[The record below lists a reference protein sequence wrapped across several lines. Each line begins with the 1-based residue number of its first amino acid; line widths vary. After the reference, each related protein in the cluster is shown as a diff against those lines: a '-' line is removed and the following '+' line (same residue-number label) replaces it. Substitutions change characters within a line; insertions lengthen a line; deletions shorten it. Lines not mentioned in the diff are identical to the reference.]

1 MTFFHSKS
9 LRLLLLLTPFV
20 VLLFSYQSAF
30 AAREC
35 WERNRHYPNEME
47 TYLKYQ
53 VWCSEFVSRFDG
65 TKDYLYLHFPPNFDK
80 SKPTPV
86 ILWFR
91 ALGQSEGVLSDP
103 RMFTKLE
110 GEKFPGVPAIYNA
123 IVISVAQRGTA
134 DGDFTC
140 NFLGDFHHEDPGFCP
155 NPSAASRQAAKKD
168 IQELINQLS
177 SRFKI
182 SQVFA
187 AGASMGGYTGLR
199 LLQLYP
205 EQFWGAITSA
215 PALCVGSEKGPPT
228 CEGRLAEGTAAIYNA
243 AKTGKF
249 DDKLIYVVVGDKDE
263 EQLLKGDRYLNSIMK
278 GKPLFRYVE
287 LPGREHENFF
297 ADDFNSEKLG
307 YAAWLVNNPATPK
320 LKEDIGNYIKTH
332 SKAPLAPIPGWTA
345 PQNATQWY
353 LTDRILNFGGTA
365 APK

>member
-1 MTFFHSKS
+1 MKYLHSKTLRSVLISTFF
-9 LRLLLLLTPFV
+9 LVVILL
-20 VLLFSYQSAF
+20 SQSTF

-53 VWCSEFVSRFDG
+53 TWCSEFTSRFDG
-65 TKDYLYLHFPPNFDK
+65 TKDYLYLHFPPNFDR

-103 RMFTKLE
+103 RMFAKLE
-110 GEKFPGVPAIYNA
+110 GERFPGIPALYNA

-155 NPSAASRQAAKKD
+155 NPSDASRQAAKKD

-177 SRFKI
+177 NRFKI
-182 SQVFA
+182 SNVFA
-187 AGASMGGYTGLR
+187 AGASMGGYTALR

-205 EQFWGAITSA
+205 EQFSGAITSA

-228 CEGRLAEGTAAIYNA
+228 CEGRLAEGTAATYNA
-243 AKTGKF
+243 ARAGKF

-263 EQLLKGDRYLNSIMK
+263 EQLLKGDRYFNSIMK
-278 GKPLFRYVE
+278 GKSWFRYVE
-287 LPGREHENFF
+287 LAGREHENFF

-307 YAAWLVNNPATPK
+307 YAAWLVDNPATPK
-320 LKEDIGNYIKTH
+320 LQEDIQNYMKTH
-332 SKAPLAPIPGWTA
+332 PKASLTPTQGWTP

-353 LTDRILNFGGTA
+353 LTDRILNFVGTV